1 MSSNPLP
8 VSPTFISFPCNHL
21 SGSSLILLLWW
32 KRAGRRKVVPNSGL
46 WGVVVGWTCPNVQI
60 RGDKR
65 IVGSILMP
73 PQGICGVSGLVRWQ
87 PDQLC
92 SVLEC
97 RTDFPLL
104 SLDVLSSLVRGR
116 FIPLKHANII
126 LTALS
131 TWFL

>member
-1 MSSNPLP
+1 M
-8 VSPTFISFPCNHL
+8 
-21 SGSSLILLLWW
+21 
-32 KRAGRRKVVPNSGL
+32 
-46 WGVVVGWTCPNVQI
+46 GWTCPNVHI

-73 PQGICGVSGLVRWQ
+73 PQGIYGVSDLLRWQ

-97 RTDFPLL
+97 RADFPSL
-104 SLDVLSSLVRGR
+104 SLDVLSSLVRGH
-116 FIPLKHANII
+116 FIPFKHANII